1 MNLIHDHL
9 IRPLRDWN
17 LRGQGWLLLQKNAL
31 YGLSAT
37 RILVG
42 VAMLG
47 LLLTNFTSRH
57 VLWGIGSFWAE
68 PYREVNAFGGLVD
81 LFGVDSPAV
90 FTLLYLALM
99 GIAVAV
105 IIGWRTRWT
114 TLLLA
119 IGMAALVERASPMG
133 DQGDNIARIGLLLM
147 VLMNTSAHWSLDA
160 RRRRRGR
167 ELAADGQLGPFAHLW
182 HSLPVLPTWWTNL
195 IHNVALIGLACQIF
209 ILYTASALYKVQGST
224 WQAGTALHYPL
235 SLHEYAVFPWL
246 NSLVTGNPVL
256 LTALT
261 YFSVYVQLF
270 FAVGLLHPVSRRL
283 ALIGVVGLHGGIAV
297 MMGLPWFSLAML
309 AFDAIFVSGRTWQGV
324 ERVAA
329 RALAPM
335 MTRIPEEL
343 RSRLGM
349 TTAAQEGRD
358 EAQGVESAAAERA
371 AAGATDAGETPAVT
385 NGRTSESATPA
396 SRPGGRAGAGKDP
409 ADVGSATSSRRS
421 RR

>member
-1 MNLIHDHL
+1 MSLVRDHV
-9 IRPLRDWN
+9 IQPLNDWN
-17 LRGQGWLLLQKNAL
+17 IRGQGWLLLQQNAL

-57 VLWGIGSFWAE
+57 ILWGTGSFWAE
-68 PYREVNAFGGLVD
+68 PYREVNAFGELVD
-81 LFGVDSPAV
+81 VFGVESPAL
-90 FTLLYLALM
+90 FTLMYMALM
-99 GIAVAV
+99 GLAVAV
-105 IIGWRTRWT
+105 IIGWRTRAT

-160 RRRRRGR
+160 RRRRRGEQR
-167 ELAADGQLGPFAHLW
+167 AAAGQLGPFAHLW
-182 HSLPVLPTWWTNL
+182 HSLPVFPGWWTSL
-195 IHNVALIGLACQIF
+195 IHNVSLIGLACQIF
-209 ILYTASALYKVQGST
+209 ILYTASALYKIQGST
-224 WQAGTALHYPL
+224 WQAGTALYYPL
-235 SLHEYAVFPWL
+235 SLHEYGVFPWL

-283 ALIGVVGLHGGIAV
+283 ALVGVVLLHGGIAV

-309 AFDAIFVSGRTWQGV
+309 AFDAIFVSSRTWRGI
-324 ERVAA
+324 ERTTVAV
-329 RALAPM
+329 
-335 MTRIPEEL
+335 L
-343 RSRLGM
+343 RSVLRRLPEPLRGKLGG
-349 TTAAQEGRD
+349 GRD
-358 EAQGVESAAAERA
+358 SGAPRIESHSAHGDRDGAVSGAGRGDEAEEESREDEEPEAEP
-371 AAGATDAGETPAVT
+371 AGAPR
-385 NGRTSESATPA
+385 RT
-396 SRPGGRAGAGKDP
+396 
-409 ADVGSATSSRRS
+409 RR
-421 RR
+421 